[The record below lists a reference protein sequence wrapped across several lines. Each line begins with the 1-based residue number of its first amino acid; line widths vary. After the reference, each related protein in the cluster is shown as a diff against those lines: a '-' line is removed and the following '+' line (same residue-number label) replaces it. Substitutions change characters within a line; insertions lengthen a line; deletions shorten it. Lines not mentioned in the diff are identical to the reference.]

1 MPARPTS
8 PFLRLPCAS
17 FPGIM
22 SPGCCS
28 VLCHAGGFLEEFLSK
43 YGYIAIFILTFFEG
57 ESVLIAA
64 GFLAFNGY
72 LNEFAVILVSF
83 AASYI
88 GHGTFFL
95 IALYKRE
102 AFLGLIQRFVK
113 VNLLK
118 LEALMAKYG
127 VAAIFISQWIYG
139 FRLLSA
145 AVLGLSR
152 MGTMKYFTFMLLSCL
167 LWAMICTYAGYFFG
181 ATLESLLG
189 DIERYEKYIAAGL
202 LIAGLLIW
210 LIRDVRRKRANP
222 FE

>member
-1 MPARPTS
+1 MLKNPAS
-8 PFLRLPCAS
+8 PFLCP
-17 FPGIM
+17 
-22 SPGCCS
+22 
-28 VLCHAGGFLEEFLSK
+28 GGFLEEFIVK

-64 GFLAFNGY
+64 GFLSFTGH
-72 LNEFAVILVSF
+72 LNAITVVIVST
-83 AASYI
+83 AASYV

-102 AFLGLIQRFVK
+102 AFFALIQRFIK

-127 VAAIFISQWIYG
+127 TAALFISQWLYG

-152 MGTMKYFTFMLLSCL
+152 MSAAKYFTLQFISCL
-167 LWAMICTYAGYFFG
+167 IWAIICTSGGYFFG
-181 ATLESLLG
+181 AALKNILG
-189 DIERYEKYIAAGL
+189 DLKKYEPYIAVGVVVAGF
-202 LIAGLLIW
+202 IVW
-210 LIRDVRRKRANP
+210 FIRDVRKKRN
-222 FE
+222 

>member
-1 MPARPTS
+1 M
-8 PFLRLPCAS
+8 
-17 FPGIM
+17 
-22 SPGCCS
+22 
-28 VLCHAGGFLEEFLSK
+28 
-43 YGYIAIFILTFFEG
+43 
-57 ESVLIAA
+57 LIAA

-127 VAAIFISQWIYG
+127 VAAIFISQWVYG

-152 MGTMKYFTFMLLSCL
+152 MGSMKYFTFMLLSCI
-167 LWAMICTYAGYFFG
+167 LWATICTYAGYFFG

-210 LIRDVRRKRANP
+210 LIRDFRRKRANP